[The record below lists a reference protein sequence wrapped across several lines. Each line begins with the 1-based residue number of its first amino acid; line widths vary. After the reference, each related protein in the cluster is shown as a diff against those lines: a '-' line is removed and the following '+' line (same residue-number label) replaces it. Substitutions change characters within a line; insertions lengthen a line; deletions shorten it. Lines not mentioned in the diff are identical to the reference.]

1 MAYNDLNPTLGSTTE
16 FIGTYAK
23 GYIDAYSL
31 SVSADE
37 PVFKTQVYPQLYQ
50 SMGGGT
56 KMFDILRAANRE
68 MFVQGRRLVGFE
80 QPRDNSFVTLATKL
94 ESNDVSNGYG
104 AGDTIYFKL
113 SSGDYDANRNSGL
126 RTHFTIFI
134 PGKYYGMDR
143 PVQYLITAKTTDGTT
158 VGGLASGIGANTVY
172 TAKPFGTTADLT
184 TDVPVGEKI
193 LIGPSAFG
201 TGAGQPDSLTEGY
214 LQRDFYTQIS
224 KETIEIEGGANSH
237 ERIKVVQVNGENRLF
252 DKAMIKAEF
261 NLDKQVDQALLFA
274 ESNEN
279 SVTATNTRTGSAT
292 TVLTTKGL
300 FPIVDELGQEM
311 VLNGG
316 WSALEDWDA
325 LKSLHQS
332 QGTTSKVSMVY
343 CGSTLYSQIEN
354 NLLDEM
360 VDRSDAI
367 YDKELQTLGVPFKKV
382 NKGGHL
388 YYLVELDA
396 LSNPIGYGIA
406 GYELDKQGIV
416 VPMGDVAGMLNGDPT
431 RYNGGMLD
439 MGKKIMLPNMAVA
452 YLGGY
457 GEDRRS
463 IVKTVAGPNGM
474 GYEASHE
481 YDVINAYLLREYMFF
496 LMKANELIWIHA

>member
-1 MAYNDLNPTLGSTTE
+1 MAYNDLNPTVGSTTE

-31 SVSADE
+31 ATNAAE
-37 PVFKTQVYPQLYQ
+37 PVFKTQIYPQLYQ

-80 QPRDNSFVTLATKL
+80 QPRKNTFVTLATKL
-94 ESNDVSNGYG
+94 ESDSTGYG

-113 SSGDYDANRNSGL
+113 SAGDYDANGNSGL
-126 RTHFTIFI
+126 RKHFQVLL
-134 PGKYYGMDR
+134 PGKYFGMDR
-143 PVQYLITAKTTDGTT
+143 PVTYQITEKSTTGT
-158 VGGLASGIGANTVY
+158 VGGLTAGTGANTVY
-172 TAKPFGTTADLT
+172 TAKPFGITADLSV
-184 TDVPVGEKI
+184 DVPIGEKI
-193 LIGPSAFG
+193 MIGPSAFG
-201 TGAGQPDSLTEGY
+201 TGSGQPESLTEGY

-224 KETIEIEGGANSH
+224 KETIEIEGGANAH
-237 ERIKVVQVNGENRLF
+237 ERIEVVKLANGESRLF
-252 DKAMIKAEF
+252 DKAMIQAEF

-274 ESNEN
+274 ENNDN

-300 FPIVDELGQEM
+300 FPIIDELGQEM
-311 VLNGG
+311 VLNST
-316 WSALEDWDA
+316 WNALEDWDA
-325 LKSLHQS
+325 LKILQQS
-332 QGTTSKVSMVY
+332 QGVTSNVSMVY
-343 CGSTLYSQIEN
+343 CGRTLYSQIEN

-360 VDRSDAI
+360 VDRSDAL
-367 YDKELQTLGVPFKKV
+367 YDKDLQTLGVPFKKV

-396 LSNPIGYGIA
+396 LSNPIGYGIS

-416 VPMGDVAGMLNGDPT
+416 VPMGNVAGMVNGDPT